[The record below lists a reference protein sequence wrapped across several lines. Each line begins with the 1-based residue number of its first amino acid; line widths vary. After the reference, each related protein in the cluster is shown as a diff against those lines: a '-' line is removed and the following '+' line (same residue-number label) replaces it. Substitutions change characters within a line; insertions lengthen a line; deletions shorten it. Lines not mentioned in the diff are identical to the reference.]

1 MTALKPAAD
10 DPERLQ
16 SVACFWGGR
25 SRPIRSCRSQEP
37 ATSIYC
43 SQCTVRVT
51 LVVFVM
57 LPPLPVTVM
66 VRLPVWAREPAL
78 TDIVT
83 LPEPGAAM
91 EELGLKVIVTL
102 LP

>member
-1 MTALKPAAD
+1 
-10 DPERLQ
+10 
-16 SVACFWGGR
+16 
-25 SRPIRSCRSQEP
+25 
-37 ATSIYC
+37 
-43 SQCTVRVT
+43 
-51 LVVFVM
+51 M

-78 TDIVT
+78 TVIVT